1 MTRLLVALV
10 VATLPLGACAESRPA
25 PKPTAPAARPLTA
38 RSKLPANVVPLVPQ
52 HGIYAAGGGL
62 TSTPWRVVVDD
73 DANTLFAGASKTA
86 NAPSF
91 GKLEKEQTQPLSPR
105 NKDYFAKMT
114 LNPASVVAYYLG
126 NEATFTQPRSYQGL
140 LEITHF
146 HLFAMGIL
154 VLTMTH
160 LLLFVPIANRHKA
173 WIVSIAF
180 TTALAD
186 EASGWLVRF
195 VSPAFAYLKVTAF
208 VGLEAVLAFM
218 VGAVLWAI
226 WTAQPNDYRSS
237 APDDDE

>member
-1 MTRLLVALV
+1 MRFTVTPDWKDNQLLRLILVWFLVFVALLWV
-10 VATLPLGACAESRPA
+10 T
-25 PKPTAPAARPLTA
+25 
-38 RSKLPANVVPLVPQ
+38 
-52 HGIYAAGGGL
+52 
-62 TSTPWRVVVDD
+62 
-73 DANTLFAGASKTA
+73 
-86 NAPSF
+86 NA
-91 GKLEKEQTQPLSPR
+91 LL
-105 NKDYFAKMT
+105 YFAKMT

-126 NEATFTQPRSYQGL
+126 NEAAFTQPRSYQGL

-195 VSPAFAYLKVTAF
+195 VSPAFAYLKVAAF

-237 APDDDE
+237 APDDDDE